1 MRSIFAIWS
10 DGGRIDYGTVRPSRL
25 AGARRFGVAMV
36 AVAVAGVGVWNA
48 YSAVV
53 AKPTVGDNSDVRD
66 SSMRD
71 SANRNSTNRDS
82 ANRDPADANRDVAD
96 VANTAPGRPTPRS
109 VAMKRR
115 AQLRTIGLA
124 PIGASNRSTIAEPGF
139 VAGSAANAAIAPVD
153 RAQAAE
159 PSDRGVAKLEENKLD
174 EKSRGAKKKQTRRT
188 SVVQVYDL
196 PDGRKVVVRSRTEND
211 ARQADGADFDPSG
224 NNFTTVPRF
233 GRGVHVARP
242 GLFGAPF

>member
-10 DGGRIDYGTVRPSRL
+10 DNGRIDYGTVRPSRL

-66 SSMRD
+66 DVRD

-96 VANTAPGRPTPRS
+96 VANAASGRPTPRS

-124 PIGASNRSTIAEPGF
+124 PIGAPNRSTIAEPGS
-139 VAGSAANAAIAPVD
+139 VAGSVANAAIAPVD
-153 RAQAAE
+153 RAQAAG
-159 PSDRGVAKLEENKLD
+159 PSDRSVAKLEE
-174 EKSRGAKKKQTRRT
+174 KSRVAKKKQTRRT
-188 SVVQVYDL
+188 SVVQVYEL
-196 PDGRKVVVRSRTEND
+196 PDGRQVVVRSRAGND
-211 ARQADGADFDPSG
+211 TRQADGADFDPSG

-233 GRGVHVARP
+233 GRGIHVARP

>member
-10 DGGRIDYGTVRPSRL
+10 DDGRIDYGTVPPSRL

-36 AVAVAGVGVWNA
+36 AVAVAGIGAWTA

-66 SSMRD
+66 SAMRD
-71 SANRNSTNRDS
+71 SANRNSANRDS

-96 VANTAPGRPTPRS
+96 VANAAPGRPTPRS

-124 PIGASNRSTIAEPGF
+124 PIGAPNRSMTTEPGS
-139 VAGSAANAAIAPVD
+139 VAGSAANAAIASVD

-159 PSDRGVAKLEENKLD
+159 PSDRGVAKLEE
-174 EKSRGAKKKQTRRT
+174 KSRVAKKKQTRRT

-233 GRGVHVARP
+233 GRGIHVARP

>member
-1 MRSIFAIWS
+1 
-10 DGGRIDYGTVRPSRL
+10 
-25 AGARRFGVAMV
+25 
-36 AVAVAGVGVWNA
+36 
-48 YSAVV
+48 
-53 AKPTVGDNSDVRD
+53 
-66 SSMRD
+66 MRD
-71 SANRNSTNRDS
+71 SAMRDSAMRDSAMRDSANRNSTNRNSTNRDS

-96 VANTAPGRPTPRS
+96 VANAASGRPTPRS

-124 PIGASNRSTIAEPGF
+124 PIGASNRSTIAEPGS

-159 PSDRGVAKLEENKLD
+159 PSDRGVAKLEE
-174 EKSRGAKKKQTRRT
+174 KSRVAKKKQTRRT

-196 PDGRKVVVRSRTEND
+196 PDGRQVVARNRTGND

-233 GRGVHVARP
+233 GRGIHVARP
-242 GLFGAPF
+242 GLFGPPF

>member
-10 DGGRIDYGTVRPSRL
+10 DDGRIDYGTVPPSRL

-36 AVAVAGVGVWNA
+36 AVVVAGIGIWNA

-66 SSMRD
+66 SAMRD
-71 SANRNSTNRDS
+71 SANRNSTNQDS
-82 ANRDPADANRDVAD
+82 ANRNLADANRDIAD
-96 VANTAPGRPTPRS
+96 VANAAPGRPTPRS

-124 PIGASNRSTIAEPGF
+124 PIGASNRSTTAEPGS
-139 VAGSAANAAIAPVD
+139 VAGSAANAAIALVD

-188 SVVQVYDL
+188 SVVQVYEL
-196 PDGRKVVVRSRTEND
+196 PDGRQVVVRSRTGND

-233 GRGVHVARP
+233 GRGIHVARP

>member
-1 MRSIFAIWS
+1 MRSMFAIWS
-10 DGGRIDYGTVRPSRL
+10 DDGRIDYGTVPPSRL

-36 AVAVAGVGVWNA
+36 AVVVAGIGIWNA

-66 SSMRD
+66 SAMRD
-71 SANRNSTNRDS
+71 SANRNSTNQDS
-82 ANRDPADANRDVAD
+82 ANRNLADANRDIAD
-96 VANTAPGRPTPRS
+96 VANAAPGRPTPRS

-124 PIGASNRSTIAEPGF
+124 PIGAPNRSTIAEPGS
-139 VAGSAANAAIAPVD
+139 VAGSAANGAIAPVD

-159 PSDRGVAKLEENKLD
+159 PSDRGVAKLEE
-174 EKSRGAKKKQTRRT
+174 KSRVAKKKQTRRT
-188 SVVQVYDL
+188 SVVQVYEL
-196 PDGRKVVVRSRTEND
+196 PDGRQVVARSRTGND

-233 GRGVHVARP
+233 GRGIHVARP

>member
-10 DGGRIDYGTVRPSRL
+10 DDGRIDYGTVPPSRL

-36 AVAVAGVGVWNA
+36 AVVVAGIGIWNA

-66 SSMRD
+66 SAMRD
-71 SANRNSTNRDS
+71 SANRNSTNQDS
-82 ANRDPADANRDVAD
+82 ANRNLADANRDVAD
-96 VANTAPGRPTPRS
+96 VANAAPGPPTPRS

-124 PIGASNRSTIAEPGF
+124 PIGASNRSTIAEPGS

-159 PSDRGVAKLEENKLD
+159 PSDRGVAKLEE
-174 EKSRGAKKKQTRRT
+174 KSRVAKKKQTRRT
-188 SVVQVYDL
+188 SVVQVYEL
-196 PDGRKVVVRSRTEND
+196 PDGRQVVVRSRTGND
-211 ARQADGADFDPSG
+211 ARLADGADFDPSG

-233 GRGVHVARP
+233 GRGIHVARP

>member
-10 DGGRIDYGTVRPSRL
+10 DDGRIDYGTVPPSRL
-25 AGARRFGVAMV
+25 SGARRFGVAMV
-36 AVAVAGVGVWNA
+36 AVAVAGLGIWNA

-66 SSMRD
+66 SAMRDSAMRD

-96 VANTAPGRPTPRS
+96 VANAAPGRPTPRS

-124 PIGASNRSTIAEPGF
+124 PIGAPNRSMTAEPGS
-139 VAGSAANAAIAPVD
+139 VAGSAANAAIASVD

-159 PSDRGVAKLEENKLD
+159 PSDRGVAKLEE
-174 EKSRGAKKKQTRRT
+174 KSRVAKKKQTRRT

-196 PDGRKVVVRSRTEND
+196 PDGRQVVVRSRTGND
-211 ARQADGADFDPSG
+211 TRQADGADFDPSG

-233 GRGVHVARP
+233 GRGIHVARP

>member
-10 DGGRIDYGTVRPSRL
+10 DDGRIDYGTVPPSRL

-36 AVAVAGVGVWNA
+36 AVAVAGIGAWSA

-66 SSMRD
+66 SAMRD
-71 SANRNSTNRDS
+71 SAMRNSTNRDS

-96 VANTAPGRPTPRS
+96 VANAAPGRPTPRS

-124 PIGASNRSTIAEPGF
+124 PIGAPNRSATAELGP

-159 PSDRGVAKLEENKLD
+159 PSDRGVAKLEE
-174 EKSRGAKKKQTRRT
+174 KSRVAKKKQTRRT
-188 SVVQVYDL
+188 SVVQVYEL
-196 PDGRKVVVRSRTEND
+196 PDGRQVVVRSRTGND
-211 ARQADGADFDPSG
+211 TRQADGADFDPSG
-224 NNFTTVPRF
+224 NNFTTAPRF
-233 GRGVHVARP
+233 GRGIHMARP
-242 GLFGAPF
+242 GLFGTPF